1 MSGRSKLVKHP
12 NFRKI
17 HRFFSKIT
25 ILLLLIVLSLEVLT
39 FSLDPSFRR
48 LSSLFFL
55 IEVIVLFLT
64 LIHEAFNLRKKTTQ
78 IVSNSSKTICE
89 VFTNL
94 VFTVSF
100 IEIRK
105 EFFTQSNANAHT
117 LHLVY
122 FELWLIIL
130 TFSTYFRDYRLRY
143 PLILLQYFYFKYR
156 TMLIFQTNPD
166 FFLENFAVLL
176 IILILLLV
184 ELRIMNVYR
193 ALQQEIENY
202 QTLFIL
208 SEVSTEGF
216 AVIGQDQEIMYSS
229 PEFKRT
235 FLSKSDSATTK
246 EIIGKINETKNL
258 NNLKNMIVYRELED
272 LPIFSPRKHFQE
284 KSSVLMPPK
293 QLISTIQD
301 SNVLL
306 NEGVDSEE
314 NLLVKLR
321 NKNSQNLNTSK
332 STFEKKGL
340 KINIEVN
347 NSNLKEKNGISLQDL
362 LKKLL
367 LCEIHEGSAETIPG
381 ISGLDLLK
389 NSKFQGF
396 NHITQNIAH
405 SVPFETP
412 NNYFQS
418 VFKENKDFK
427 KQLIFESKPV
437 VYFGRDGDKDDDLF
451 SIFVFPFKFRGKK
464 SVFLSIRPMFK
475 EISFHYFEKIQ
486 SFQEKFMSTMSHELR
501 TPINGSLTLLEEIL
515 LTRNMSPESLEN
527 YLCPAICNLKI
538 FHNTINDIF
547 DFSKLYL
554 NSFELNLSE
563 VNLSSLIS
571 EIARLMKPL
580 SRRKG
585 LEILINQDPKLPKRI
600 FSDPVRI
607 RQILL
612 NLLTNSLRFTSKGS
626 ITINMKLNS
635 TELLEICVI
644 DTGTGMS
651 EEKQKSLFKM
661 TVSNEGGTVGFGL
674 TISNLIAKELN
685 SEKKG
690 LIIQSKVGQGCS
702 VSFNVSFGAEHEFA
716 QSSPMLQDNYEINEK
731 TQHKC
736 ISLREIDMEKKFFDY
751 IKHKSEQA
759 EMVQQEKD
767 SLFPQKIK
775 KCPCFNVLIV
785 DDNEFNLMALRLLIQ
800 RQGLSVE
807 EARNGEEAVRKITK
821 NLEKT
826 QKLEH
831 HCHYKLVFMDLDMPI
846 KNGFEASEE
855 LMVAFSNFDVNIP
868 IIACTAFQE
877 NMKEKCLKMGMS
889 GFITKPIASN
899 ELEKIL
905 KEHLNSELIT

>member
-1 MSGRSKLVKHP
+1 MSGRSKLGTQP

-25 ILLLLIVLSLEVLT
+25 ILLLSIVLSLEVLT
-39 FSLDPSFRR
+39 FSLDPSFFR

-55 IEVIVLFLT
+55 IEVIALFLT
-64 LIHEAFNLRKKTTQ
+64 IIHEAFKMRKKATQ
-78 IVSNSSKTICE
+78 IVANSSRTIFE
-89 VFTNL
+89 VVKNLFFTAL
-94 VFTVSF
+94 F

-105 EFFTQSNANAHT
+105 EFFTRNNANAHT
-117 LHLVY
+117 LQLVY

-143 PLILLQYFYFKYR
+143 PLILIQYFYFKYR

-166 FFLENFAVLL
+166 FFLENFSVLL
-176 IILILLLV
+176 IVLIVLLV
-184 ELRIMNVYR
+184 ELRIKKVYS

-216 AVIGQDQEIMYSS
+216 AVIGPDQEIMYSS
-229 PEFKRT
+229 PGFKRT

-246 EIIGKINETKNL
+246 EIIGKSNEHKNL

-272 LPIFSPRKHFQE
+272 LPIFSPRKQNFQE

-293 QLISTIQD
+293 QLISTIHD

-321 NKNSQNLNTSK
+321 NKNFQNLNTSK
-332 STFEKKGL
+332 STIDKKGL
-340 KINIEVN
+340 KINIEVGN
-347 NSNLKEKNGISLQDL
+347 NNIKEKNGISLQDL
-362 LKKLL
+362 LKRLL
-367 LCEIHEGSAETIPG
+367 LFEFHEGSAETIPG

-389 NSKFQGF
+389 DTKFNNFTQVC
-396 NHITQNIAH
+396 NHITQSITR

-412 NNYFQS
+412 NNCFQS
-418 VFKENKDFK
+418 VFNENKDFK
-427 KQLIFESKPV
+427 KLLIFETKPV
-437 VYFGRDGDKDDDLF
+437 IYFGRDGDKDDDLF

-475 EISFHYFEKIQ
+475 EISFHYIEKIE

-515 LTRNMSPESLEN
+515 LTRNISPESLEN

-538 FHNTINDIF
+538 FHNTVNDIF

-554 NSFELNLSE
+554 NTFELNLSE
-563 VNLSSLIS
+563 INLSSLIS
-571 EIARLMKPL
+571 EIARLVRPL

-585 LEILINQDPKLPKRI
+585 LEVLINQDPKLPKRI

-612 NLLTNSLRFTSKGS
+612 NLLTNSLRFTLKGS
-626 ITINMKLNS
+626 ITINIKLNS

-651 EEKQKSLFKM
+651 EEKQKGLFKM
-661 TVSNEGGTVGFGL
+661 TVSNEGTVGFGL
-674 TISNLIAKELN
+674 TISNLIAQELN

-690 LIIQSKVGQGCS
+690 LFIHSKVGQGCS
-702 VSFNVSFGAEHEFA
+702 VSFYVSFGAQHELA
-716 QSSPMLQDNYEINEK
+716 QSSPLLQDNYDINEK
-731 TQHKC
+731 SQHKC

-751 IKHKSEQA
+751 IKQKSEQA
-759 EMVQQEKD
+759 GLGQQEKD
-767 SLFPQKIK
+767 SLFPPKNK
-775 KCPCFNVLIV
+775 KCPCFDVLIV

-899 ELEKIL
+899 ELETIL
-905 KEHLNSELIT
+905 KEHL